1 MNAVNQ
7 RSQALFGNA
16 ILSGKKTVKPEQ
28 ASKFTDILC
37 LVFNCV
43 CILGAVVF
51 PSFADPITP
60 YRTLRYEKVIGQTS
74 YYTCGPAAVATLL
87 THYYGQPT
95 GESEILELSEKAM
108 QGSGK
113 KPEERGVTALALKQA
128 LSDKGIQA
136 RGMRLTLASLADYF
150 SKGGL
155 PVVLHVT
162 KPQMHYVL
170 AVGMVGDWVILGDPS
185 WGRRVQPLRALV
197 NEQGFSGVTLVP
209 LPPENLMSTAKEQQS
224 ETLRW
229 AELRLAR
236 LNSLRRKL

>member
-1 MNAVNQ
+1 MDVIN
-7 RSQALFGNA
+7 SFS
-16 ILSGKKTVKPEQ
+16 LSKLQKIRIFFLPHHITVVL
-28 ASKFTDILC
+28 LC
-37 LVFNCV
+37 LSQQPVFAN
-43 CILGAVVF
+43 
-51 PSFADPITP
+51 PITP
-60 YRTLRYEKVIGQTS
+60 YRTLRYEGVIGQTN

-95 GESEILELSEKAM
+95 AESEILELSEKAM
-108 QGSGK
+108 AGSGK
-113 KPEERGVTALALKQA
+113 SPEEKGVTALALRQA
-128 LSDKGIQA
+128 LADKGIQA

-150 SKGGL
+150 RKGGL

-170 AVGMVGDWVILGDPS
+170 AVGMVGDWVILADPS
-185 WGRRVQPLRALV
+185 WGRRIQPLGALV

-209 LPPENLMSTAKEQQS
+209 LPPENLISTAKEQQS

-229 AELRLAR
+229 AEFRLAR